1 MIVKI
6 DKLSH
11 DFRGISRINDKV
23 LFIPSVLPEEV
34 VDVRITID
42 KKNYSIGK
50 AMNHHIAMAG
60 EPNHEDASQQ
70 NAAAQHMHQHVAEAS
85 TTRFMSRVAP
95 Y

>member
-50 AMNHHIAMAG
+50 AMNIVIEERVYALILILVVDVVLGILSMI
-60 EPNHEDASQQ
+60 
-70 NAAAQHMHQHVAEAS
+70 
-85 TTRFMSRVAP
+85 RFWYIRRNL
-95 Y
+95 

>member
-50 AMNHHIAMAG
+50 AMNIIT
-60 EPNHEDASQQ
+60 ESSNRE
-70 NAAAQHMHQHVAEAS
+70 
-85 TTRFMSRVAP
+85 RV
-95 Y
+95 YVLFLILVVDVVLGILSMIRLWYIRRNLQ